1 MIGGSGEEPADSLWR
16 DLFQGWFGKL
26 VLPGIIL
33 QSVLIGG
40 GYATGREIVAYGAK
54 FGPRGWLAVVAI
66 FVGFTVMAAL
76 TFEVAR
82 VFRVYE
88 YKGFVRQIIWKAWP
102 LFDLLFGMMAVLVIA
117 VMASAAA
124 EIMDQTLGVPS
135 LVGTGAIVV
144 AVGALSYYGSRVI
157 EAFKSVGTALLYVA
171 YLAFGVM
178 VLSQRWGEVT
188 DVFAGLTPSYLEGV
202 GTPEVLGAGVLY
214 VGYNLVSF
222 PAVLFT
228 LRRQTSRRETLTAS
242 VVAGLMMTLP
252 FALTYLCLMAF
263 YPSTE
268 VLDASVPWLPMLDA
282 VGGGPVVAVFGIVMG
297 WTLLETSVGLI
308 HALLDRIDEDLK
320 AVASEEPGEAD
331 GAHPAA
337 DAGSAPNPE
346 ASGDDGPDA
355 EEAGEAAGL
364 SRLQSGLLGAGI
376 LVAAALLSRV
386 GIIALVARGYTL
398 MGYLFIAM
406 FAVPLLTVGVWR
418 LLNPDRAPAFWGSAG
433 R

>member
-1 MIGGSGEEPADSLWR
+1 MIGDAADAGDSLWTR
-16 DLFQGWFGKL
+16 LFRGWFGKL
-26 VLPGIIL
+26 VLPGVVL

-40 GYATGREIVAYGAK
+40 GYATGREIVAYGAR

-102 LFDLLFGMMAVLVIA
+102 LFDVLFAMMAVLVIA

-124 EIMDQTLGVPS
+124 EIMDQTLGVPG
-135 LVGTGAIVV
+135 LAGTTIIVA
-144 AVGALSYYGSRVI
+144 AVGALSYFGSRVI
-157 EAFKSVGTALLYVA
+157 EAFKSVGTGLLYVA
-171 YLAFGVM
+171 YLVFGVL
-178 VLSQRWGEVT
+178 VLSQRWGHVS
-188 DVFAGLTPSYLEGV
+188 DVFAGLTPSYLDGV
-202 GTPEVLGAGVLY
+202 GTPAVLGAGVLY

-228 LRRQTSRRETLTAS
+228 LRRQTSRRETMTAA

-263 YPSTE
+263 YPSAE
-268 VLDASVPWLPMLDA
+268 VLDASVPWLPMLEA
-282 VGGGPVVAVFGIVMG
+282 VGGGAVVAVFGVVMG

-320 AVASEEPGEAD
+320 AAEAGSVPGAGPDEEG
-331 GAHPAA
+331 GAA
-337 DAGSAPNPE
+337 DDDAAPGAPE
-346 ASGDDGPDA
+346 G
-355 EEAGEAAGL
+355 AGL

-376 LVAAALLSRV
+376 LVAAAALSRV
-386 GIIALVARGYTL
+386 GIIALVARGYTF
-398 MGYLFIAM
+398 MGYLFIAL

-418 LLNPDRAPAFWGSAG
+418 LARPDAAPRIWGARG

>member
-1 MIGGSGEEPADSLWR
+1 VIGDEPVGADDSLYR
-16 DLFQGWFGKL
+16 RLFSGWFGKL
-26 VLPGIIL
+26 VLPGIVL

-40 GYATGREIVAYGAK
+40 GYATGREIVAYGAR
-54 FGPRGWLAVVAI
+54 FGPEGWIAVVAI

-82 VFRVYE
+82 VFQVYE

-102 LFDLLFGMMAVLVIA
+102 LFDLLFALMAVLVIA

-124 EIMDQTLGVPS
+124 EIMDETLGVPS
-135 LVGTGAIVV
+135 LVGTGIIVV
-144 AVGALSYYGSRVI
+144 AVGVLSYFGSRVI
-157 EAFKSVGTALLYVA
+157 EAFKSFGTGLLYVA
-171 YLAFGVM
+171 YLVFGVL

-188 DVFAGLTPSYLEGV
+188 EVFAGLTPAYLESV

-214 VGYNLVSF
+214 VGYNLVAF

-228 LRRQTSRRETLTAS
+228 LRRQTSRRETLVAS

-252 FALTYLCLMAF
+252 FALTYLCLMAY

-268 VLDASVPWLPMLDA
+268 VMDAAVPWLPMLEA

-308 HALLDRIDEDLK
+308 HALLDRVDEDLK
-320 AVASEEPGEAD
+320 SGAVNLGSEKGDEVEGAPAEA
-331 GAHPAA
+331 GT
-337 DAGSAPNPE
+337 S
-346 ASGDDGPDA
+346 ASG
-355 EEAGEAAGL
+355 GL

-376 LVAAALLSRV
+376 LVAAAALSRV
-386 GIIALVARGYTL
+386 GIVALVARGYTM
-398 MGYLFIAM
+398 MGYLFIGL
-406 FAVPLLTVGVWR
+406 FGVPLLTIGLWR
-418 LLNPDRAPAFWGSAG
+418 IFRPDRGPWSRSSAPARRSG
-433 R
+433 

>member
-1 MIGGSGEEPADSLWR
+1 MIGGSGDEAGDSLWR
-16 DLFQGWFGKL
+16 NLFQGWFGKL

-40 GYATGREIVAYGAK
+40 GYATGREIVAYGAR
-54 FGPRGWLAVVAI
+54 FGPRGWLAVLAI
-66 FVGFTVMAAL
+66 FLGFTLMAAL
-76 TFEVAR
+76 TFELAR

-88 YKGFVRQIIWKAWP
+88 YKGFIRQIIWKAWP
-102 LFDLLFGMMAVLVIA
+102 LFDLLFGLMAVLVIA

-124 EIMDQTLGVPS
+124 EIMDETLGVPS
-135 LVGTGAIVV
+135 LAGTGIIVV
-144 AVGALSYYGSRVI
+144 AVGVLSYYGSRVI
-157 EAFKSVGTALLYVA
+157 EAFKSVGTGILYVA
-171 YLAFGVM
+171 YVAFGIL
-178 VLSQRWGEVT
+178 VLSRRWGEVT
-188 DVFAGLTPSYLEGV
+188 DAFAGLTPSYLESV

-222 PAVLFT
+222 PAALFT
-228 LRRQTSRRETLTAS
+228 LRRQTRRRETLTAA

-263 YPSTE
+263 YPSAE
-268 VLDASVPWLPMLDA
+268 VMDAAVPWLPMLNA
-282 VGGGPVVAVFGIVMG
+282 VGGGTVVAVFGIVMG

-320 AVASEEPGEAD
+320 AVESEVAGAAATGPAGGGAD
-331 GAHPAA
+331 GAAPVEEPAS
-337 DAGSAPNPE
+337 DTR
-346 ASGDDGPDA
+346 
-355 EEAGEAAGL
+355 GEAGL

-376 LVAAALLSRV
+376 LLAAAALSRV

-398 MGYLFIAM
+398 MGYLFIAL

-418 LLNPDRAPAFWGSAG
+418 IVHPERAPGFWGSSG